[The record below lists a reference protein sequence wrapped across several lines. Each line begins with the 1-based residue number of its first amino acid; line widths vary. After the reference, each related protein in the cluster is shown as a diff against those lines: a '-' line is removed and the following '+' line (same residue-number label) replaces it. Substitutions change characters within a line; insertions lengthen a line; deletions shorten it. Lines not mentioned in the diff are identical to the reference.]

1 MSTHREKESR
11 KPAAGE
17 HRARATRHV
26 AGVPIEGKHRKGTR
40 VAEVMTH
47 HVVAVTGVT
56 FLPQAARIM
65 KDEDVG
71 SLPVVKEDGTLVG
84 ILTDRDIAVR
94 AVAAG
99 LDPRHTKVGDIA
111 THEDLITLSPDT
123 TLSEAEARMAEHQVR
138 RLPVVE
144 SGEKLVGMLAL
155 ADLAPVASGAELKAV
170 IEDISRAGGEHTQ
183 VGEGLTSQA

>member
-1 MSTHREKESR
+1 MSAHQGKPSR
-11 KPAAGE
+11 KQAAE
-17 HRARATRHV
+17 KQRARTTRHV
-26 AGVPIEGKHRKGTR
+26 AGVPIEGKHRTGAR

-65 KDEDVG
+65 KEEDVG

-111 THEDLITLSPDT
+111 TQEDLVTLSPDT
-123 TLSEAEARMAEHQVR
+123 TLAEAEARMAEHQVR

-155 ADLAPVASGAELKAV
+155 ADLAPRASGKELKAMMT
-170 IEDISRAGGEHTQ
+170 DISRSGGEHTQ
-183 VGEGLTSQA
+183 VDEHLPSEG